1 MAKAKISDNR
11 RIAVLVSNDLNH
23 DQRVLKTC
31 GTLSGLGWSPFLI
44 GREMPSSAEMN
55 VPFPG
60 IRLSLWFS
68 SGFFFYASWQYRLL
82 LQLMRSQCEAVWAN
96 DLDTLLPAFL
106 VSKVRGIP
114 LVYDSHEFF
123 TEAAGLTGRPVQRGV
138 WLALERWIFPK
149 LKSVITVNDS
159 IAEAYA
165 TRYPGAVCG
174 RPLVIRN
181 MPLKRSNAGGSVDWR
196 KQLNIPEEATFLI
209 LQGAYL
215 DKDRGVIQAVEAMR
229 QQSKW
234 YLVIVGAGEEF
245 EWALTQV
252 RELDGRLICIPKM
265 PFDELC
271 TLTANADIGL
281 SLDRGVHG
289 NYWFSLP
296 NKLFDYIHAGIPVVA
311 SPMPEVK
318 RIVEKWS
325 VGAVIADHSPASIE
339 AAVNAV
345 ASRGSDHWRNQ
356 CVEASSS
363 LNWQSES
370 ASIQHALALSGAGA
384 QA

>member
-1 MAKAKISDNR
+1 MAKPKISDNR

-31 GTLSGLGWSPFLI
+31 GTLSGLGWLPYLI
-44 GREMPSSAEMN
+44 GREMPGSTDLN

-68 SGFFFYASWQYRLL
+68 SGFLFYASWQYRVL

-165 TRYPGAVCG
+165 TR
-174 RPLVIRN
+174 
-181 MPLKRSNAGGSVDWR
+181 
-196 KQLNIPEEATFLI
+196 
-209 LQGAYL
+209 
-215 DKDRGVIQAVEAMR
+215 
-229 QQSKW
+229 
-234 YLVIVGAGEEF
+234 
-245 EWALTQV
+245 
-252 RELDGRLICIPKM
+252 
-265 PFDELC
+265 
-271 TLTANADIGL
+271 
-281 SLDRGVHG
+281 
-289 NYWFSLP
+289 
-296 NKLFDYIHAGIPVVA
+296 
-311 SPMPEVK
+311 
-318 RIVEKWS
+318 
-325 VGAVIADHSPASIE
+325 
-339 AAVNAV
+339 
-345 ASRGSDHWRNQ
+345 
-356 CVEASSS
+356 
-363 LNWQSES
+363 
-370 ASIQHALALSGAGA
+370 
-384 QA
+384 

>member
-1 MAKAKISDNR
+1 
-11 RIAVLVSNDLNH
+11 
-23 DQRVLKTC
+23 
-31 GTLSGLGWSPFLI
+31 
-44 GREMPSSAEMN
+44 MPDSRKLD

-60 IRLSLWFS
+60 VRLNLWFS
-68 SGFFFYASWQYRLL
+68 SGFLFYALWQYRLL
-82 LQLMRSQCEAVWAN
+82 FQLMRTQCESVWAN

-106 VSKVRGIP
+106 MSKIRRIP
-114 LVYDSHEFF
+114 LIYDSHEFF
-123 TEAAGLTGRPVQRGV
+123 TEAAGLTGRPLQRGV

-165 TRYPGAVCG
+165 TRYPRAVCEK
-174 RPLVIRN
+174 PLVIRN
-181 MPLKRSNAGGSVDWR
+181 MPLKRTKRSGMVDWR
-196 KQLNIPEEATFLI
+196 KRLDIPDDATFLI

-215 DKDRGVIQAVEAMR
+215 DKDRGVIQAVEALR
-229 QQSKW
+229 DQRKW
-234 YLVIVGAGEEF
+234 HLVVVGAGAEF
-245 EWALTQV
+245 DWALTQV
-252 RELDGRLICIPKM
+252 GQLDGRLICIPKM

-318 RIVEKWS
+318 RIVEEWS
-325 VGAVIADHSPASIE
+325 VGAVIDDHSPAAIE
-339 AAVNAV
+339 TAVNAL

-356 CVEASSS
+356 CAEASSA

-370 ASIQHALALSGAGA
+370 AAIERALALSGAGT